1 MKLNLK
7 ESGSVKLSENVNKR
21 VEVTGKLEAGS
32 SSSASRPGTTP
43 GTTPSTT
50 PETGAPKTSGSGDT
64 PELQVSSVK
73 VLEQTCTP

>member
-7 ESGSVKLSENVNKR
+7 ETGTVKLSENVNKR

-32 SSSASRPGTTP
+32 SSSTSRPGTTP
-43 GTTPSTT
+43 GTP
-50 PETGAPKTSGSGDT
+50 PETGAPRTGGSADVT

-73 VLEQTCTP
+73 VLEQTCTPKQ